1 MKLQICKNLL
11 EVLPS
16 FSVSAY
22 TFSLLENNDENNLS
36 EDISVYFE
44 NIAKKYQNKFILGFL
59 L

>member
-44 NIAKKYQNKFILGFL
+44 NIAKKYQNKFKMER
-59 L
+59 